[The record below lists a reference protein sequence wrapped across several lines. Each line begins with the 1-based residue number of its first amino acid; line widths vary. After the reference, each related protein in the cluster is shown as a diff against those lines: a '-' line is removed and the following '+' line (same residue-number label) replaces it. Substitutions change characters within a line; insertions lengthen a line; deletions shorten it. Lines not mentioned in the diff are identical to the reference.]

1 MKALKQVKE
10 TGIYKE
16 PQVAQEST
24 ESSSDDEPSG
34 VMKFSSDE
42 ADSEGAVDSQSYRGT
57 PLMVLYDCES
67 TSADIYKDHITE
79 IAAIVHLPVS
89 MKRLDFRA
97 PLIFQS
103 LVSTSRRILPIGK
116 YNLIFAI
123 FYSIFY
129 MH

>member
-1 MKALKQVKE
+1 
-10 TGIYKE
+10 
-16 PQVAQEST
+16 
-24 ESSSDDEPSG
+24 
-34 VMKFSSDE
+34 
-42 ADSEGAVDSQSYRGT
+42 
-57 PLMVLYDCES
+57 MVLYDCES
-67 TSADIYKDHITE
+67 TSADIYKDHIME

-129 MH
+129 MHSGHCYRNTLSFVLLVIIQQLECQKVTQNYCIGLSSLVVTSCSDTNNWSIE